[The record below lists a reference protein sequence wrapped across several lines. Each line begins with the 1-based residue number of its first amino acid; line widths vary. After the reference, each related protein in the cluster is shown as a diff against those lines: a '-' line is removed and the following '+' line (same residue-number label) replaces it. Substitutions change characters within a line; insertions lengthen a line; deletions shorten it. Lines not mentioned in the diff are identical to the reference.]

1 MRTGRVTIKKVRGG
15 YDISINGRAVEFAK
29 TRGEAQMK
37 ANRIRDIQG
46 KYPHLN
52 RMSKRKY

>member
-1 MRTGRVTIKKVRGG
+1 MKKGRITIRKVGGG
-15 YDISINGRAVEFAK
+15 YDISINGKAVEFAK

-37 ANRIRDIQG
+37 ANRIRDTQG
-46 KYPHLN
+46 KYAHLN